1 MSKKLLYAF
10 MFWLAM
16 VAVIGAV
23 EMTLGISMSLGM
35 MIVTLVLGGI
45 PPVVV
50 FSLFGR
56 PDTQTV
62 AAMLRQ

>member
-1 MSKKLLYAF
+1 